1 MDLADVNGVDLD
13 TQWQFL
19 LPRAATG
26 SACTEGLAQLRP
38 LASSCADEDP
48 LCGPKS
54 LHIPFAREAA
64 ACRQVHR
71 AKQLSLIHI

>member
-1 MDLADVNGVDLD
+1 MGLADVNGVDLD

-19 LPRAATG
+19 LPCAATG
-26 SACTEGLAQLRP
+26 GAGAKGLAQLRP
-38 LASSCADEDP
+38 LASGCADEDP

-54 LHIPFAREAA
+54 LHIPFAREVA

-71 AKQLSLIHI
+71 AQ